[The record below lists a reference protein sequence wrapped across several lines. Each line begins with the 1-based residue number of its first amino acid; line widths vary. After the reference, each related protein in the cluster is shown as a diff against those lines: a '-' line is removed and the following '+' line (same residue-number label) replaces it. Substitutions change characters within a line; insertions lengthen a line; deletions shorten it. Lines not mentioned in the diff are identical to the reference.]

1 MEKREIA
8 RIPVGKL
15 RPDKKRS
22 RTGKRGTVRAFG
34 LMKSGRRAGARGTTA
49 AAIEWVNI
57 GDLKP
62 WGKNARVHSPK
73 QVRQLAQGIDKLGFI
88 NPVLIDADN
97 RILAG
102 HGRVAAAEFL
112 GLPSV
117 PCLRVENM
125 TPTQKRA
132 YVLADNKLAL
142 NASWDEQILAEELQ
156 ELISMDAEFDIEVTG
171 FSIPEIDGL
180 IEGLHPEDAGDPD
193 DDELPEI
200 PQGPPVSY
208 AGDLWLLGDHLVLCG
223 SALEENTYAVLLGDE
238 VAQAVITDPPY
249 NVKIAGNVSGLGAVQ
264 HDEFLMAS
272 GEMTPEK
279 FITFLETAFR
289 LLAKYSR
296 DGSIHFIFMDFRH
309 LQEILTAGRAAY
321 TELKNLI
328 VWVKDNGG
336 MGSFYRSRHELVFA
350 FKRGTAP
357 HINNFALGQH
367 GRYRTNVWEYRGV
380 NSFGSDRMG
389 QLALHPTT
397 KPVRMLADAIKDVT
411 ARNGIVLDV
420 FGGSGST
427 LIAAHKTGRRARI
440 AELDPVYVD
449 RIVRRWQAYAN
460 DDAVLKATGETF
472 EQVVRRRQAE
482 PVSNPNG
489 VSKSIPVRNAKRAR
503 RGAS

>member
-1 MEKREIA
+1 
-8 RIPVGKL
+8 
-15 RPDKKRS
+15 
-22 RTGKRGTVRAFG
+22 
-34 LMKSGRRAGARGTTA
+34 
-49 AAIEWVNI
+49 
-57 GDLKP
+57 
-62 WGKNARVHSPK
+62 
-73 QVRQLAQGIDKLGFI
+73 
-88 NPVLIDADN
+88 
-97 RILAG
+97 
-102 HGRVAAAEFL
+102 
-112 GLPSV
+112 
-117 PCLRVENM
+117 
-125 TPTQKRA
+125 
-132 YVLADNKLAL
+132 
-142 NASWDEQILAEELQ
+142 
-156 ELISMDAEFDIEVTG
+156 
-171 FSIPEIDGL
+171 
-180 IEGLHPEDAGDPD
+180 
-193 DDELPEI
+193 
-200 PQGPPVSY
+200 
-208 AGDLWLLGDHLVLCG
+208 
-223 SALEENTYAVLLGDE
+223 
-238 VAQAVITDPPY
+238 
-249 NVKIAGNVSGLGAVQ
+249 
-264 HDEFLMAS
+264 
-272 GEMTPEK
+272 MTPEA
-279 FITFLETAFR
+279 FTTFLETAFR

-328 VWVKDNGG
+328 IWVKDNGG

-449 RIVRRWQAYAN
+449 RIVRRWQTYAN
-460 DDAVLKATGETF
+460 DDAVLKATAETF

-482 PVSNPNG
+482 QFTNPNS
-489 VSKSIPVRNAKRAR
+489 VPRPTPARSTKRAR
-503 RGAS
+503 RGGS